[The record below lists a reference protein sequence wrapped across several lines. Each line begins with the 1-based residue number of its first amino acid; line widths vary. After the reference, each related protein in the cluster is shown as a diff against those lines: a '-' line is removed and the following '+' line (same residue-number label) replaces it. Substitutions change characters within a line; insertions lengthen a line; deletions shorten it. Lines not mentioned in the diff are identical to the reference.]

1 MKYLKRYKIF
11 ESHPDK
17 SFFDNISDILE
28 PIKDDGFYVEIHNND
43 GSDELMES
51 EGECVR
57 VYIERPDSSGDSF
70 SFNNPNTTRETL
82 TKPYMTNDVILDSI
96 QHLLSYVLES
106 DYELSFEAIS
116 ESHIVASE
124 EYPGSKYDLD
134 GIFLFLNKSP
144 IDYIRLTITN
154 Q

>member
-1 MKYLKRYKIF
+1 MKHLKGYKVF

-28 PIKDDGFYVEIHNND
+28 PISDDGFYVEIHNNNGD
-43 GSDELMES
+43 NDLMES
-51 EGECVR
+51 EGEFVR
-57 VYIERPDSSGDSF
+57 VYIERPDNSGDF
-70 SFNNPNTTRETL
+70 FTFNTNTTRETL
-82 TKPYMTNDVILDSI
+82 TKPYVTNNIILDSI

-106 DYELSFEAIS
+106 NYKLILEAMS
-116 ESHIVASE
+116 ESHIVARE
-124 EYPGSKYDLD
+124 EYPDSKYDLD
-134 GIFLFLNKSP
+134 GIFLFLSKSS